1 MKLNS
6 VLYLS
11 LKIVLTT
18 CKFFRNREINTSLS
32 LIQEAPNSGA
42 PPGGYTSS
50 VKFGTMHQN
59 FPQGR

>member
-42 PPGGYTSS
+42 PPGGYTLHLFS
-50 VKFGTMHQN
+50 
-59 FPQGR
+59 